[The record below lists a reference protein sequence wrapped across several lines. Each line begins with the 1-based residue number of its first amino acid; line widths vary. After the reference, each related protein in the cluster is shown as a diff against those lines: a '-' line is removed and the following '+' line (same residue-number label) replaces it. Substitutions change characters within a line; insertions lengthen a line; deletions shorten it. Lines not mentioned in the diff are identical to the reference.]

1 MEPKKILFTDDDE
14 LIGLAMADLLGAEG
28 FQVTTAACAEAGI
41 AAARAEPFDLVIV
54 DLIMPGM
61 LGFEVCRALRAMPD
75 YVDVPIVMLTAKS
88 GEEDRKKGL
97 EAGATRFL
105 AKPIDPTRLLAEI
118 REALGS

>member
-28 FQVTTAACAEAGI
+28 FQVTTASSGEAGI